1 MCAYKED
8 TGMLKEFRVKNFKGF
23 SKELVL
29 DLSADNYEFAVEATK
44 NNIVNQGL
52 IYGHNGSGKSN
63 LGLAIF
69 DIVLNLTDKEKMLDR
84 YNVYLNGDSNEKE
97 ASFQYTFYFLGKEV
111 EYSYRKTNPQ
121 NFNHEKL
128 IINNTI
134 MLDYDFVKDEGVS
147 NFIGTENL
155 KIKSQDRKLSKLKF
169 IKNNAILEDNEN
181 NTIFNVFMDYVDKM
195 LLFYSLDQN
204 RYQGL
209 LLGSDQL
216 DNAIIKSGN
225 LKDFER
231 FLKRNDVNETLVEN
245 EINGQKIIFFKY
257 KNALYPFNDVASNGT
272 KSLELF
278 YYWYKQIEKASFV
291 FIDEFDA
298 FYHYEVSEN
307 IVKSMLNIPSVQ
319 CLMTTHNTDLLNNDL
334 LRPDCYYNLENGNI
348 KSLAKSTEKEIRRIH
363 NIQKMFKAGAF
374 NEK

>member
-1 MCAYKED
+1 
-8 TGMLKEFRVKNFKGF
+8 MLKEFRVKNFKGF
-23 SKELVL
+23 NKELVL
-29 DLSADNYEFAVEATK
+29 DLTADNYEFAIESIK

-69 DIVLNLTDKEKMLDR
+69 DIVINLTDKEKMLDR
-84 YNVYLNGDSNEKE
+84 YSIFLNGDSNEKE

-111 EYSYRKTNPQ
+111 VYSYRKTNLQ
-121 NFNHEKL
+121 NFTYEKL
-128 IINNTI
+128 LINNTI
-134 MLDYDFVKDEGVS
+134 MLDYDFEKDEGVS

-155 KIKSQDRKLSKLKF
+155 RIKSQDRKLSKLKF

-181 NTIFNVFMDYVDKM
+181 NNIFNVFMDYVDRM
-195 LLFYSLDQN
+195 LLFYSLDSN

-216 DNAIIKSGN
+216 DDAIIKSGN
-225 LKDFER
+225 LKDFEN

-245 EINGQKIIFFKY
+245 EINGQKTIFFKY
-257 KNALYPFNDVASNGT
+257 KNATYPFKDVASNGT

-298 FYHYEVSEN
+298 FYHYEVAEN
-307 IVKSMLNIPSVQ
+307 IVRSLLNISNVQ

-334 LRPDCYYNLENGNI
+334 LRPDCYYNLENGVI
-348 KSLAKSTEKEIRRIH
+348 KSFAESTEKELRRIH

-374 NEK
+374 NE

>member
-1 MCAYKED
+1 
-8 TGMLKEFRVKNFKGF
+8 MLKEFRVKNFKGF
-23 SKELVL
+23 NKELVL

-52 IYGHNGSGKSN
+52 IFGHNGSGKSN

-69 DIVLNLTDKEKMLDR
+69 DLVLHLTDKQKMLDK
-84 YNVYLNGDSNEKE
+84 YAIYLNGDSNEKE

-111 EYSYRKTNPQ
+111 IYSYRKINAQDFTY
-121 NFNHEKL
+121 ERL
-128 IINNTI
+128 IIDGNV
-134 MLDYDFVKDEGVS
+134 MLDYDFIKDDGIS
-147 NFIGTENL
+147 NFKGTENL

-169 IKNNAILEDNEN
+169 IKNNAILEDNDYN
-181 NTIFNVFMDYVDKM
+181 SIFDTFMDYVDRM

-216 DNAIIKSGN
+216 DNAIIKAGY

-231 FLKRNDVNETLVEN
+231 FLKKNDVDETLVEN

-257 KNALYPFNDVASNGT
+257 KNARYPFNDVASNGT

-307 IVKSMLNIPSVQ
+307 IVKTLLNIPGVQ

-334 LRPDCYYNLENGNI
+334 LRPDCYFNLENGKI
-348 KSLAKSTEKEIRRIH
+348 KSLAMSTEKEIRRIH